1 MLLFRLEEMAF
12 MKKNKVIAIIGVL
25 FSAVALIASTVEL
38 WYCIVHNI
46 NFLIMPILLVAVML
60 IVLVANIVN
69 LVRINKYNKKFS
81 EK

>member
-12 MKKNKVIAIIGVL
+12 MNKNKVIAIIGVI
-25 FSAVALIASTVEL
+25 FSAVALIASPVEL
-38 WYCIVHNI
+38 WNCIVHNI

-69 LVRINKYNKKFS
+69 LVRINKYNKKFF

>member
-25 FSAVALIASTVEL
+25 FSAVALIASAVEL
-38 WYCIVHNI
+38 WYCI

>member
-1 MLLFRLEEMAF
+1 MVFLVGKLLFF
-12 MKKNKVIAIIGVL
+12 Y
-25 FSAVALIASTVEL
+25 F
-38 WYCIVHNI
+38 

-81 EK
+81 EKPYDAYKSEKTCSNQFENQVGQVFCSL